1 MHVVYLVEHA
11 KSVAAVVV
19 CKRQI
24 SHRMYVCMYVS
35 MYVYA
40 CLVITFSLSSEM
52 ISWDLAPWKETLTVL
67 GSCSSTPADTSAAL
81 RALWWPPRASME
93 FPAATARMSCKS
105 AVRSATEQALLGPLK
120 RTRCDW
126 KERSRV

>member
-1 MHVVYLVEHA
+1 
-11 KSVAAVVV
+11 
-19 CKRQI
+19 
-24 SHRMYVCMYVS
+24 
-35 MYVYA
+35 
-40 CLVITFSLSSEM
+40 M

-81 RALWWPPRASME
+81 RALWWPPRVSME

-105 AVRSATEQALLGPLK
+105 AVRSATEHALLGPLK

-126 KERSRV
+126 KKGRVFNNMIVVVVVVVVVVVAAVVVVGVFVKL